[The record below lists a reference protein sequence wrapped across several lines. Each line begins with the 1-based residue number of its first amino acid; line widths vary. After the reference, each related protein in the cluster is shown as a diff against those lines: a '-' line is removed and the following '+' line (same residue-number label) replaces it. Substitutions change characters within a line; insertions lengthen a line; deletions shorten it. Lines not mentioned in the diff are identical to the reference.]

1 MTATTAAVEV
11 GGADDVR
18 PDGRGPAEPDPS
30 RSRLARLAPL
40 LVAALAGAIMAA
52 VSAYVIWPAGT
63 TNFDELAYL
72 TQAEALA
79 HGRVSYDPAGYIP
92 DFQPNLAGVAGDRV
106 VFKYQPLWPGVLA
119 GAVAA
124 TGDHRPALVLAG
136 AAAALAFWLL
146 ARELTGRPWLG
157 TVAAVGVVVSPVFVS
172 HSGTALAYLPAG
184 ALAAAALGAALRAER
199 TGAWGWYVATG
210 VGLGALFFHRPY
222 DAVIA
227 GVPVAVWWV
236 WRAWRRRPVGPLLVT
251 GLAAVPFLAL
261 WLAYNRLVTG
271 SALQPAFSVDAPDDR
286 FGFGRRAS
294 WSPIDP
300 TFPTKR
306 LNFTPGGSA
315 ATVAHFAGVSP
326 LWVAGGLA
334 ALVLAGLAVVW
345 GWSDPRRRLLASVV
359 GATILAH
366 AFWWGTQNFVN
377 FGLDELL
384 GPAYWLAGL
393 GPIAALATAG
403 GMDLAA
409 RLRAEPEGDRRWRR
423 LVWLLAAAAIVST
436 MVTLVIVTPDIATA
450 RRLRLDQVDALREVP
465 ANSVVMVPGAPDETF
480 VHTVVP
486 ADLAAADRLV
496 ANDSGG
502 PEERFRLR
510 DRFED
515 RDLYEWAPI
524 RREGVLFLPPD
535 LFDLVEVRALVAPQ
549 ATLRL
554 ASERRGATVTKAWMR
569 TLDNRGKE
577 LARVELPAGAGATRT
592 SGTVGTPDGAAPLAV
607 GEDPSWVAIGATLER
622 PRKPPETI
630 EVWWP
635 ARTHDGQV
643 ELLGPPMGRRFYEL
657 PAGPV
662 WSTEDVTAAVTSSVD
677 GLAPFEPIASERHLP

>member
-1 MTATTAAVEV
+1 
-11 GGADDVR
+11 
-18 PDGRGPAEPDPS
+18 
-30 RSRLARLAPL
+30 
-40 LVAALAGAIMAA
+40 MAA

-63 TNFDELAYL
+63 TNFDEIAYL

-79 HGRVSYDPAGYIP
+79 HGKVSYDPAGYIP

-119 GAVAA
+119 VSVAA

-172 HSGTALAYLPAG
+172 HSGSALAYLPAG

-199 TGAWGWYVATG
+199 TGAWLWYVATG
-210 VGLGALFFHRPY
+210 VGLGTLFFHRPY

-227 GVPVAVWWV
+227 GAPVAVWWG
-236 WRAWRRRPVGPLLVT
+236 WRAWRRRSFAPLLVT
-251 GLAAVPFLAL
+251 GLAAVPLLAL

-286 FGFGRRAS
+286 FGFGHRAS
-294 WSPIDP
+294 WRPIDP

-306 LNFTPGGSA
+306 LDFTPGGSA

-326 LWVAGGLA
+326 LWIAGGLA

-359 GATILAH
+359 GATIVAH

-403 GMDLAA
+403 GMDLATS
-409 RLRAEPEGDRRWRR
+409 LRAETDGGGRRRR
-423 LVWLLAAAAIVST
+423 ALVPLLAAAAVVST
-436 MVTLVIVTPDIATA
+436 VVTLVIVTPDIATA
-450 RRLRLDQVDALREVP
+450 RRLRLDQADAMREVP
-465 ANSVVMVPGAPDETF
+465 AGSVVMVPGSPDETF

-486 ADLAAADRLV
+486 ADLPAEDRLV

-502 PEERFRLR
+502 PAERFRLR
-510 DRFED
+510 DRFEH
-515 RDLYEWAPI
+515 RDVYEWAPI
-524 RREGVLFLPPD
+524 RPEGVLFRPPSR
-535 LFDLVEVRALVAPQ
+535 FELVELPQVVAPE

-554 ASERRGATVTKAWMR
+554 AAERRGATVGKAWMR
-569 TLDNRGKE
+569 TLDNRGDE
-577 LARVELPAGAGATRT
+577 LARVELPAGTGATRT

-607 GEDPSWVAIGATLER
+607 GPDPGWVAIGATLER
-622 PRKPPETI
+622 PDEPPETV
-630 EVWWP
+630 EVWWA
-635 ARTHDGQV
+635 ARERGGQV
-643 ELLGPPMGRRFYEL
+643 ELLGPPVGRRFYEL
-657 PAGPV
+657 PRKREF
-662 WSTEDVTAAVTSSVD
+662 WSPEDVTAAVHPSVD
-677 GLAPFEPIASERHLP
+677 GLAEPEPIATAHHLP